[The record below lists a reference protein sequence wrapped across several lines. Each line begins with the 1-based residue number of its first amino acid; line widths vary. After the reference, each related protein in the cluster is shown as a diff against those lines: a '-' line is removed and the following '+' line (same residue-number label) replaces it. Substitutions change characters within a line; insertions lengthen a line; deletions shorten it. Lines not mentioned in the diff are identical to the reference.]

1 MQATTGP
8 GVLRVVRRVL
18 RACQEMDY
26 AQKRLFEIRT
36 VIAVLKPAERPQLS
50 SSIDQ
55 LEALYA
61 LTADEARDRDV

>member
-8 GVLRVVRRVL
+8 GVRRIIRRVL

-36 VIAVLKPAERPQLS
+36 GIAVLEPAERPQLS
-50 SSIDQ
+50 SRIDQ

-61 LTADEARDRDV
+61 LTADQARDSEV